1 MPKLSSFIQRKHNGN
16 VNTQVTDWEEIFTIL
31 KTNKGKNS
39 YRELMQTCK
48 KNKETGI
55 NKRKWSKNFHKEILN
70 LTSNQ
75 IQTEKIM
82 GFFIQ

>member
-1 MPKLSSFIQRKHNGN
+1 
-16 VNTQVTDWEEIFTIL
+16 
-31 KTNKGKNS
+31 
-39 YRELMQTCK
+39 MQTCK

-82 GFFIQ
+82 FFFLSNKLNKIRKLDRNK